1 MDKIFKDHLR
11 HSFQNVLSRFSEIA
25 ISEGSV
31 EEYQDILRKEID
43 ISRLIPSEKLTD
55 KEQLTKLKEILQ
67 QALKTVNANLDV
79 ISHRVNPVEKL
90 DPLVKLEQR
99 ASNLTVENFSDFIMS
114 FFHSNRSDVQRI
126 WFHFDNQTLKEIAEK
141 INEFIENL
149 TPDQREKIDDEIYDC
164 DLSWSWR
171 WAGKAACLTVGWT
184 ETIQPGDL

>member
-43 ISRLIPSEKLTD
+43 ISRLIPAEKLTD

-99 ASNLTVENFSDFIMS
+99 ASNLTVENFPEFVMS
-114 FFHSNRSDVQRI
+114 FFHSDKSDVQKT
-126 WFHFDNQTLKEIAEK
+126 WFHCDRPVIKEIAEK
-141 INEFIENL
+141 INTFIINL
-149 TPDQREKIDDEIYDC
+149 TPEQREKIDDEIYDC
-164 DLSWSWR
+164 DLSWSWTK
-171 WAGKAACLTVGWT
+171 AGNVGCLTVGWT

>member
-1 MDKIFKDHLR
+1 MEKIFKDHLK
-11 HSFQNVLSRFSEIA
+11 HSFQNVLSRFCEIA

-43 ISRLIPSEKLTD
+43 ISRLIPAEGLTD

-79 ISHRVNPVEKL
+79 ISHRVNPVEKP
-90 DPLVKLEQR
+90 DPFDKLKQQI
-99 ASNLTVENFSDFIMS
+99 SDLTVENFPEFVMS
-114 FFHSNRSDVQRI
+114 FFHSNRSDVQRT
-126 WFHFDNQTLKEIAEK
+126 WFNFDNPKSKEVAEK
-141 INEFIENL
+141 INDFIINL
-149 TPDQREKIDDEIYDC
+149 TLDQREKIDDEIYDC

>member
-25 ISEGSV
+25 ISEGSTK
-31 EEYQDILRKEID
+31 EYQDILRKEID
-43 ISRLIPSEKLTD
+43 TLQLLPAEELTD
-55 KEQLTKLKEILQ
+55 EEQLTKLKEILSK
-67 QALKTVNANLDV
+67 ALKTVNANLKAL
-79 ISHRVNPVEKL
+79 SYRVDPVKKL
-90 DPLVKLEQR
+90 SPLDELKQR
-99 ASNLTVENFSDFIMS
+99 VANLTVENFSDFIMS

-141 INEFIENL
+141 INEFIKDL
-149 TPDQREKIDDEIYDC
+149 TPDQREKIDNEIYDC

>member
-1 MDKIFKDHLR
+1 MEKIFKDHLK
-11 HSFQNVLSRFSEIA
+11 HSFQNVLSRFCEIA

-43 ISRLIPSEKLTD
+43 TSRLIPAEESTD

-79 ISHRVNPVEKL
+79 ISHRVNPVEKP
-90 DPLVKLEQR
+90 DPFDKLEQQV
-99 ASNLTVENFSDFIMS
+99 SNLTVDNFSDFVML
-114 FFHSNRSDVQRI
+114 FFRSNRSDVQRT
-126 WFHFDNQTLKEIAEK
+126 WFSFDNPKSKEIAEK
-141 INEFIENL
+141 INDFITNL

-164 DLSWSWR
+164 DLSWSWHYTEKVAR
-171 WAGKAACLTVGWT
+171 LTVGWT